1 MATRLAKARALVS
14 LQWIPGLNGIGL
26 VRADG
31 GYGLKVN
38 LESNEQVAKVPDH
51 FDGVPVRVEVVG
63 PIEAYGL
70 SSAQIR

>member
-1 MATRLAKARALVS
+1 
-14 LQWIPGLNGIGL
+14 